1 VIGRIATALACL
13 LLSELIL
20 SSPTTAVPLPPVL
33 TSGSETVNVGDVF
46 TIPIS
51 IADTDGLTS
60 FQFDLAFNPVDH
72 RRAKFHGCGHRS
84 PRAREGIKTVR
95 PCCRAHTGH

>member
-60 FQFDLAFNPVDH
+60 FQFDLAFNPSIIAALNFTDVDIDPL
-72 RRAKFHGCGHRS
+72 A
-84 PRAREGIKTVR
+84 RARG
-95 PCCRAHTGH
+95 

>member
-1 VIGRIATALACL
+1 MIGRIATALACL

-60 FQFDLAFNPVDH
+60 FQFDLAFNPSIIAALNFTDVDIDPL
-72 RRAKFHGCGHRS
+72 A
-84 PRAREGIKTVR
+84 RARG
-95 PCCRAHTGH
+95 